1 MGSDDRAAVLIPLG
15 DFLTAEEPV
24 WVWDVKARRILW
36 ANHAGR
42 DFWGAPSQ
50 DALRERRF
58 STQDRAA
65 ARIAALLRKHGTHG
79 EWTDA
84 LTLASAAGRVTVQC
98 TMQTLELADG
108 GNGLI
113 IRVLDDPAM
122 KDGEFST
129 RKRQSKTKAQ
139 AKAKSAAT
147 AQSKGKAQPKTGK
160 AAALSEPSAMPA
172 GDRAALAAIAAQMQ
186 AAASPSP
193 TARKT
198 RKSSAS
204 KSSPAPAPASAKK
217 SAAASPKPP
226 RKPAPRTSA
235 FSPLGNEAYH
245 MPDAL
250 TLMLRELCH
259 ELRNP
264 LTVILGF
271 AERIRDSGLMRRNPE
286 KAQSYAGNIVESA
299 ELAMEILAD
308 FSARVLLPG
317 AGLPQPEP
325 VEIGPIVTRCVQ
337 LITPLATQAGLKVS
351 KTAGKTLPRLHIS
364 ERALKQILLNVLMNA
379 VRHQKT
385 GGKVR
390 VAARKLKDGVVRLTI
405 TDDGIGMTKKEIRTA
420 LGVSRKS
427 PPPDTEAPGRSGL
440 GLPLVKKLV
449 ESTGG
454 TLSIDSVRR
463 KGTTIEILFPS
474 SATVP
479 V

>member
-1 MGSDDRAAVLIPLG
+1 MGSDDRAAVLLPLG
-15 DFLTAEEPV
+15 DFITAEEPV

-36 ANHAGR
+36 ANKAGR

-50 DALRERRF
+50 EALRDRRF
-58 STQDRAA
+58 GTRDKASV
-65 ARIAALLRKHGTHG
+65 RIAALVRASGAHG
-79 EWTDA
+79 EWTET
-84 LTLASAAGRVTVQC
+84 LTLASAAGRVPVRC
-98 TMQTLELADG
+98 VIQTLELADG
-108 GNGLI
+108 RSGVI
-113 IRVLDDPAM
+113 VRVLSDTSSATDMA
-122 KDGEFST
+122 GAA
-129 RKRQSKTKAQ
+129 KTKPKPKARPNSDTQ
-139 AKAKSAAT
+139 AKANSAT
-147 AQSKGKAQPKTGK
+147 AERGR
-160 AAALSEPSAMPA
+160 SAKLT

-186 AAASPSP
+186 AAASP
-193 TARKT
+193 
-198 RKSSAS
+198 
-204 KSSPAPAPASAKK
+204 
-217 SAAASPKPP
+217 AAPKPP
-226 RKPAPRTSA
+226 RKSVPKTSA
-235 FSPLGNEAYH
+235 FSPLGNEPYH

-271 AERIRDSGLMRRNPE
+271 AERIRDSGLIRRNPE
-286 KAQSYAGNIVESA
+286 KAQSYADNIMESA

-308 FSARVLLPG
+308 FSARVLRPG

-337 LITPLATQAGLKVS
+337 LIRPLATQAGLKVS
-351 KTAGKTLPRLHIS
+351 KTAGKMLPRLHIS

-390 VAARKLKDGVVRLTI
+390 VAARKQKDGAVRLTV
-405 TDDGIGMTKKEIRTA
+405 TDDGIGMTKKEIRSV
-420 LGVSRKS
+420 LGGSRK
-427 PPPDTEAPGRSGL
+427 PPSEPAPGRSGL

-463 KGTTIEILFPS
+463 KGTTIEILFPPT
-474 SATVP
+474 ATV
-479 V
+479 

>member
-1 MGSDDRAAVLIPLG
+1 MGSDDRAAVLLPLG
-15 DFLTAEEPV
+15 DFITAEEPV

-36 ANHAGR
+36 ANKAGR
-42 DFWGAPSQ
+42 DFWGAASQ
-50 DALRERRF
+50 EALRNRRF

-108 GNGLI
+108 RNGLI
-113 IRVLDDPAM
+113 VRVQDDTTT

-129 RKRQSKTKAQ
+129 RKRPSKPITL
-139 AKAKSAAT
+139 T
-147 AQSKGKAQPKTGK
+147 RTTAQPKSK
-160 AAALSEPSAMPA
+160 ARPKAHNAEAQNTPSAAMPA

-186 AAASPSP
+186 AAAAPPS
-193 TARKT
+193 TQQ
-198 RKSSAS
+198 
-204 KSSPAPAPASAKK
+204 
-217 SAAASPKPP
+217 PP
-226 RKPAPRTSA
+226 RKSVPKTSS
-235 FSPLGNEAYH
+235 FSPLGNEPYH

-271 AERIRDSGLMRRNPE
+271 AERIRDSGLIRRNPE
-286 KAQSYAGNIVESA
+286 KAQSYADNIMESA

-308 FSARVLLPG
+308 FSARVLRPG

-325 VEIGPIVTRCVQ
+325 VEIGPVVTRCVQ
-337 LITPLATQAGLKVS
+337 LIRPLATQAGLKVS

-385 GGKVR
+385 GGKVS
-390 VAARKLKDGVVRLTI
+390 VAARKLKDGAVRLTV
-405 TDDGIGMTKKEIRTA
+405 TDDGIGMTKKEIRSI
-420 LGVSRKS
+420 LGGSRK
-427 PPPDTEAPGRSGL
+427 PLPEPAPGHSGL

-454 TLSIDSVRR
+454 TLGIDSVRR
-463 KGTTIEILFPS
+463 KGTTIEILFPPT
-474 SATVP
+474 ATVQA
-479 V
+479 

>member
-1 MGSDDRAAVLIPLG
+1 MGSDDRAAVLLPLG
-15 DFLTAEEPV
+15 DFITAEEPV
-24 WVWDVKARRILW
+24 WLWDVKARRILW
-36 ANHAGR
+36 ANKAGR
-42 DFWGAPSQ
+42 DFWGVASQ
-50 DALRERRF
+50 EALRDQRF

-65 ARIAALLRKHGTHG
+65 VRIAALLRQHGTHG

-84 LTLASAAGRVTVQC
+84 LTLASAAGRVTAQC

-108 GNGLI
+108 RNGLI
-113 IRVLDDPAM
+113 IRVLGDSAK
-122 KDGEFST
+122 KDGETST
-129 RKRQSKTKAQ
+129 RKIQSKSKAP
-139 AKAKSAAT
+139 AKTT
-147 AQSKGKAQPKTGK
+147 AQPKSKAQPKARKTEEK
-160 AAALSEPSAMPA
+160 SSLSAMPA

-186 AAASPSP
+186 AAAPP
-193 TARKT
+193 KANKP
-198 RKSSAS
+198 RKSSAPKAPPAPTPAA
-204 KSSPAPAPASAKK
+204 KSS
-217 SAAASPKPP
+217 AATPP
-226 RKPAPRTSA
+226 RKPAPKTSS

-271 AERIRDSGLMRRNPE
+271 AERIRDSGLIRRNPE
-286 KAQSYAGNIVESA
+286 KAQSYADNIMESA

-308 FSARVLLPG
+308 FSARVLRPG

-337 LITPLATQAGLKVS
+337 LIRPLATQAGLNVS

-390 VAARKLKDGVVRLTI
+390 VAARKLKDGAVRLTV
-405 TDDGIGMTKKEIRTA
+405 TDDGIGMTKKEIRSV
-420 LGVSRKS
+420 LGGSRK
-427 PPPDTEAPGRSGL
+427 PPPEPAPGHSGL

-454 TLSIDSVRR
+454 TLSIESVRR
-463 KGTTIEILFPS
+463 KGTTIEILFPPT
-474 SATVP
+474 ATVQA
-479 V
+479 